1 VELAKPKSGT
11 NRYDFYTLRKSPKE
25 LHAKLT
31 PKQVEIYLFEVWC
44 LSYMSYWVYCVVA
57 FPRALNFWN

>member
-11 NRYDFYTLRKSPKE
+11 NRYDFHTLRKSPKE

-31 PKQVEIYLFEVWC
+31 PKQVEIDLFGVWC
-44 LSYMSYWVYCVVA
+44 LSYMSYWIYCVIVLK
-57 FPRALNFWN
+57 F